1 MRIRKS
7 VLLIMYYKLFLLEL
21 PPYLNFPEKLCI
33 VNIKMLSEDNVTHF
47 LMAVGEVMHISLV
60 D

>member
-7 VLLIMYYKLFLLEL
+7 VLLIIYHKLFSLEL
-21 PPYLNFPEKLCI
+21 PPYLNFPENLCT
-33 VNIKMLSEDNVTHF
+33 VNIKMLSEDKVTHF
-47 LMAVGEVMHISLV
+47 LIAVGEVIHISLV